1 MVIKPVE
8 FGMIQQQNLVSSEQ
22 AAENNRPVANQ
33 SNIQTTIEHNVEAK
47 AETVTNKDDTELNS
61 GSFDAKEK
69 SNNEYDKDRAK
80 GKNNKK
86 SDGRVFIKG
95 QGSTDFD
102 IKI

>member
-1 MVIKPVE
+1 MVIKPIE

-22 AAENNRPVANQ
+22 ALENNKPIANQ
-33 SNIQTTIEHNVEAK
+33 STIQTTIKHNAETK
-47 AETVTNKDDTELNS
+47 SETVTNKDNTEFNS
-61 GSFDAKEK
+61 GSFDAKDK
-69 SNNEYDKDRAK
+69 SNNEYDKEYVKDMAK
-80 GKNNKK
+80 IK